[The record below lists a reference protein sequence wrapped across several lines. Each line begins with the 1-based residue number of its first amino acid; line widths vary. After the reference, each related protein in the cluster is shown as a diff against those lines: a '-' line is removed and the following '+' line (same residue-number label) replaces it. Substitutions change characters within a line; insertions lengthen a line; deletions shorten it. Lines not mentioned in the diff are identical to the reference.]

1 METFKGQGIID
12 FYKRFKDDRDCLEYL
27 AQKKWSNGYT
37 CRKCGCKKFTIRSK
51 NLARD
56 CNMCHHIESPTAN
69 TMFHKV
75 KFGIHKAFGIIFEM
89 SATTKSISA
98 AQMSRRF
105 EISYP
110 TAWMF
115 MHKVREAMAS
125 SEQYPMVGNIM
136 VDEFVYGGKED
147 LKQGRSTDSKK
158 KKIVGG
164 IELDSKGG
172 VKRAYFKVIKNYG
185 SKELRKLFDH
195 HISKEANVVTDE
207 WTGYKPLSKE
217 YNISQVKSNT
227 RTFYQINTIIHQLK
241 SWLRSVYSWMHEWH
255 ITRYL
260 NEFSY
265 RINRSQSKVNIFDN
279 LISRMINNEH
289 VGFKQIK
296 ISA

>member
-1 METFKGQGIID
+1 MESFKGQGVID
-12 FYKRFKDDRDCLEYL
+12 FYKRFSNDMDCLAYL
-27 AQKKWSNGYT
+27 AEKKWSNGFK
-37 CRKCGCKKFTIRSK
+37 CCKCGHDKFTVRKK

-98 AQMSRRF
+98 AQMARRF
-105 EISYP
+105 EVSYP

-125 SEQYPMVGNIM
+125 SEKHPMKGDVL

-164 IELDSKGG
+164 IELDEKGG

-185 SKELRKLFDH
+185 SGELRKLFDS
-195 HISKEANVVTDE
+195 HISRDARVVTDE
-207 WTGYKPLSKE
+207 WTGYIPISKE
-217 YNISQVKSNT
+217 FNIRREKSNT
-227 RTFYQINTIIHQLK
+227 RTFFQINTIIHQLK
-241 SWLRSVYSWMHEWH
+241 SWLRSVYSWMHDWH
-255 ITRYL
+255 IERYL

-265 RINRSQSKVNIFDN
+265 RINRSVYKDNIFDN
-279 LISRMINNEH
+279 LIGRLLSHKH
-289 VGFKQIK
+289 VGLKDIVV
-296 ISA
+296 ST